1 MFKIFLSLFAFM
13 ILVNGCSSADLL
25 TQLGGKEWN
34 VTSIMG
40 KTLTAEEQKNGLPSL
55 NFSDNGKLFGST
67 GCNTFTGSYKLSGT
81 SLSLEPGS
89 MTKMFCPESTEQDF
103 LNAINKVTN
112 VKMDGS
118 TLKLLNGTTNM
129 MTLIPKAK

>member
-1 MFKIFLSLFAFM
+1 MLKMFLSLFAFM
-13 ILVNGCSSADLL
+13 ILVYGCSSSDSVTKLD
-25 TQLGGKEWN
+25 GKEWN

-40 KTLTAEEQKNGLPSL
+40 KSLTAEDLTNGTPSL

-67 GCNTFTGSYKLSGT
+67 GCNTFAGSYKLSGT

-112 VKMDGS
+112 VKIDGS
-118 TLKLLNGTTNM
+118 TLNLFNGATNV
-129 MTLIPKAK
+129 MTLIPKTK

>member
-1 MFKIFLSLFAFM
+1 MVKICFTLFTFI
-13 ILVNGCSSADLL
+13 ILVNGCSSSDSLS
-25 TQLGGKEWN
+25 QLGGKEWN

-40 KTLTAEEQKNGLPSL
+40 KTLTADDLTNGTPSL

-67 GCNTFTGSYKLSGT
+67 GCNTFAGSYKLNGT

-103 LNAINKVTN
+103 LNAIKQVTN
-112 VKMDGS
+112 VKMEGS
-118 TLKLLNGTTNM
+118 TLNLLNGANTVM
-129 MTLIPKAK
+129 SLILKVK